1 MGKRKILSL
10 ILVLQLSV
18 LIGCTNATTDIGSLE
33 TENNNLKDQL
43 QDASKKIDSLEQ
55 KVVELQRERDAA
67 LSEKLELE
75 LLIGELLEERR
86 LEENDVTVAVIDKVN
101 TPKNTDKWIFSSY
114 STFHFSITNHTEKDI
129 KGIQGVLDIQDMFGE
144 TILRVKC
151 DLTSDVVKAG
161 ETVMNKD
168 LSLEINEFIND
179 DVKVYNTEY
188 ENLIFIYDIN
198 QILFTDGTLKKN
210 E

>member
-198 QILFTDGTLKKN
+198 QILFTDGTSKKN